1 MKRGGRHEDWIIGGV
16 PLALDFAHYGS
27 RIILAAADFRSQV
40 APGSDHNVKVD
51 SAGGRNQQPPATSP
65 KGAQLSRMLLR
76 ELAKRY
82 IDAGASILIAPTDT
96 ASQQS
101 MPPGDNSPNRITT
114 ALRDSISDALIPL
127 HEAHREAGENR
138 VKIIASLG
146 PIDRLL
152 SLNEIGESELIDFYA
167 AQVQAI
173 SEIGADAIICRSFT
187 EIESLIVAIR
197 AARTSSNLPVIAS
210 MTFDSGYDRAQT
222 ILGVTIPQMC
232 KAVAD
237 LEIAMV
243 GCDAGEFPDG
253 APAIVTMLKES
264 CSVPVYMEVNAGRAE
279 LQGDA
284 VAFPESPKD
293 SAERIEPLV
302 SAGAMIIGGGL
313 GVTPDHIH
321 EMARTAERLQK
332 RRRDKSGPDS

>member
-1 MKRGGRHEDWIIGGV
+1 MD
-16 PLALDFAHYGS
+16 LAHYGS

-40 APGSDHNVKVD
+40 ALGSDPNVRAD
-51 SAGGRNQQPPATSP
+51 LGGERNQPHPATSP
-65 KGAQLSRMLLR
+65 NGTQLRRMPLS

-96 ASQQS
+96 TSQQS
-101 MPPGDNSPNRITT
+101 MPPGDRSVNRITT
-114 ALRDSISDALIPL
+114 ALRDLISDALIPL
-127 HEAHREAGENR
+127 HDGHRESGDNR

-152 SLNEIGESELIDFYA
+152 SLNEIDESELLDFYA

-173 SEIGADAIICRSFT
+173 AEIGADAIICRSFM
-187 EIESLIVAIR
+187 ELESLLVAIR
-197 AARTSSNLPVIAS
+197 AARESSNLSVIAS
-210 MTFDSGYDRAQT
+210 MTFDSGHDRAQT

-284 VAFPESPKD
+284 VTFPESPKD

-302 SAGAMIIGGGL
+302 MAGAVIIGGGL
-313 GVTPDHIH
+313 GVTPDHMF

-332 RRRDKSGPDS
+332 RRRGKSGPDS